1 MRGPVLGLLL
11 SLSGAA
17 AAQGMTP
24 TGFQLPSGRLHCQAQ
39 SADPASGQ
47 AATVRCDVMG
57 ASFRAPP
64 REDCPLDFGDALSL
78 SATGRATW
86 VCHGDTVADP
96 RLPVLAYGQV
106 WNWHGL
112 RCSSAVTGVRC
123 VNRDGHG
130 FELARRQA
138 RVF

>member
-1 MRGPVLGLLL
+1 MRGLLL
-11 SLSGAA
+11 GLWLSLFVPAD
-17 AAQGMTP
+17 AQGVP
-24 TGFQLPSGRLHCQAQ
+24 VAGFQLPSGRLHCQAQ
-39 SADPASGQ
+39 PADPASGQ
-47 AATVRCDVMG
+47 AASVRCDVMG

-64 REDCPLDFGDALSL
+64 RGDCPLHIGDALAL
-78 SATGRATW
+78 PATGRATW

-106 WNWHGL
+106 WTWQGL
-112 RCSSAVTGVRC
+112 RCSSAVIGVRC